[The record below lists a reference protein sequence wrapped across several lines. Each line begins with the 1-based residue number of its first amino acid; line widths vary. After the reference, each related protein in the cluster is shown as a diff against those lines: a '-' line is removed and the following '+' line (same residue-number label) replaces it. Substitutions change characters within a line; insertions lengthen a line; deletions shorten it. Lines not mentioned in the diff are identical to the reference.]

1 MGNTQERFEA
11 LAVDEVS
18 LRDREKQ
25 LREQVEI
32 LNEENSKFIY
42 ENDTNVNKI
51 RSLQVE
57 LSGVRKDFQNI
68 NDENSRLKDQLKLST
83 SDISQFRNTAD
94 SDSFSLKAVEEKTN
108 LLVKEKKELES
119 LLSRLQRAVPS
130 QDLQRI
136 FLDIMKTHSDLEIS
150 HRERL
155 RIENQLLRS
164 EAEMRSLARSVQQEK
179 SFQTRKEVES
189 LRIQLNNCDSQI
201 QSYKRRMFNLEEEL
215 KELETIERRR
225 FAMNLDTERSFGN
238 SQLRFSNE
246 KTETK
251 HNFDPEMSF
260 NHQETRFTESPMP
273 HFDKLRRSN
282 YDL

>member
-108 LLVKEKKELES
+108 LLVKEK
-119 LLSRLQRAVPS
+119 
-130 QDLQRI
+130 
-136 FLDIMKTHSDLEIS
+136 
-150 HRERL
+150 
-155 RIENQLLRS
+155 
-164 EAEMRSLARSVQQEK
+164 
-179 SFQTRKEVES
+179 
-189 LRIQLNNCDSQI
+189 NN
-201 QSYKRRMFNLEEEL
+201 
-215 KELETIERRR
+215 
-225 FAMNLDTERSFGN
+225 
-238 SQLRFSNE
+238 
-246 KTETK
+246 
-251 HNFDPEMSF
+251 
-260 NHQETRFTESPMP
+260 
-273 HFDKLRRSN
+273 
-282 YDL
+282 